1 VSPRD
6 PESPKSGRSA
16 RASTVPPLDGR
27 APRPAG
33 SAAEWQRGPI
43 DDDERV
49 ALRVEHELFIRSFFD
64 LRPPDRMVQQLSAGL
79 RDVMF
84 ATGSEIYHQG
94 DAAENL
100 YFLIRGEVS
109 LEAPGE
115 EPWTFGPQS
124 MLGVLD
130 ASAGRPHSRTAHVVR
145 EVSALTMTFRDYVDV
160 MEDHFDYT
168 KNSLELGCRTM
179 HERSL
184 LLAPDVFD
192 LPARPAEPLVPLA
205 VASGR
210 AGGRD
215 MLPLMDRVLVL
226 RRCQV
231 FGRTS
236 VQALVTLAK
245 HVEVERWMPGDVM
258 FTPGDPAPHLRLVA
272 AGAVRVTRE
281 EPAVSARFGP
291 GELLLRQAVL
301 GADVHAYRAEAETE
315 AMTLRL
321 LKEDLF
327 DIAEDHFSL
336 IGSLFAYLG
345 RENERTRRLLA
356 ERTRAEAAPVVVDG
370 GALPLA

>member
-1 VSPRD
+1 MSRNNG
-6 PESPKSGRSA
+6 PETGRSA
-16 RASTVPPLDGR
+16 RASTVPPD
-27 APRPAG
+27 
-33 SAAEWQRGPI
+33 SI

-64 LRPPDRMVQQLSAGL
+64 LRPPDRMVQQLSSGL
-79 RDVMF
+79 RDVVF
-84 ATGSEIYHQG
+84 PAGSEIYHQG
-94 DAAENL
+94 DTAENL
-100 YFLIRGEVS
+100 YFLIRGEVA

-115 EPWTFGPQS
+115 EPWRFGPQS

-130 ASAGRPHSRTAHVVR
+130 ASAGRPYSRTAKVVR
-145 EVSALTMTFRDYVDV
+145 DVAALTMSFREYVDV

-168 KNSLELGCRTM
+168 KNSLELGCREM

-184 LLAPDVFD
+184 LLAPEVFD
-192 LPARPAEPLVPLA
+192 LPAQPAEPLVPLA
-205 VASGR
+205 PASAR
-210 AGGRD
+210 AGGRGA
-215 MLPLMDRVLVL
+215 LPLMDRVLVL

-231 FGRTS
+231 FSRTS

-258 FTPGDPAPHLRLVA
+258 FGPGDPAPHLRLVA
-272 AGAVRVTRE
+272 AGEVLVTRQDPE
-281 EPAVSARFGP
+281 VAARFGP
-291 GELLLRQAVL
+291 GELLLRQAAL
-301 GADVHAYRAEAETE
+301 GADLHAYRAEAATE
-315 AMTLRL
+315 AVTLRL

-356 ERTRAEAAPVVVDG
+356 ERERQREIDARDDDG
-370 GALPLA
+370 LTLA